1 MTHRLS
7 ISVIIP
13 VHNRCQFLSE
23 ALDSVL
29 CQQYEPLEILVVDD
43 GSTDNVRNWLF
54 KYSGR
59 VEYMRQEHRGPGAAR
74 SAGVRRAQGDLIA
87 FLDNDDLFTP
97 SHLNRLGG
105 CIEADPDVQ
114 IAQGQLR
121 NFRDEEGTKFW
132 CSPAYYLSSLP
143 SAIYRRKLFE
153 SVGIDESLR
162 FGEDLDFF
170 IRCWEHNIK
179 KVTVDHL
186 SLLYRRHGDNMT
198 HNRNLRELGLVAVY
212 RRRRDRIEQKLW
224 RPLAAPCEPMRDYL
238 GTGMPAYDDGT
249 RERVDEALFGYHL
262 PRRGNATG
270 DFGNHTRL

>member
-1 MTHRLS
+1 MKHQLS
-7 ISVIIP
+7 MSVIIP

-29 CQQYEPLEILVVDD
+29 GQRYEPLEILIVDD
-43 GSTDNVRNWLF
+43 GSTDDVRNWLL

-59 VEYMRQEHRGPGAAR
+59 VEYMRQDHRGPSAAR

-97 SHLNRLGG
+97 SHLNRLAG
-105 CIEADPDVQ
+105 CMEADPDVQ

-132 CSPAYYLSSLP
+132 CSTAYFLASLP
-143 SAIYRRKLFE
+143 SAIYRRELFE
-153 SVGIDESLR
+153 SVGIDESLWY
-162 FGEDLDFF
+162 GEDLDFF
-170 IRCWEHNIK
+170 MRCWEHNIK

-186 SLLYRRHGDNMT
+186 SLLYRRHGENMT

-212 RRRRDRIEQKLW
+212 RRRRDRIQQELCH
-224 RPLAAPCEPMRDYL
+224 PLAVPFGTMRDYL
-238 GTGMPAYDDGT
+238 GTGMSAYDDGT
-249 RERVDEALFGYHL
+249 RERVDDALLGYDL
-262 PRRGNATG
+262 PRREHATG
-270 DFGNHTRL
+270 DLSNHTRL